1 MVEYTVT
8 AGRVS
13 LGRFRSKSE
22 GIENDPEGRTTEQE
36 NRIFKMKKMT
46 DSESAPMLSESD

>member
-13 LGRFRSKSE
+13 LGRFKSKSE
-22 GIENDPEGRTTEQE
+22 GVENDPEGQTTEQE
-36 NRIFKMKKMT
+36 NKIFKMKKMT
-46 DSESAPMLSESD
+46 DLESAPMLSESD